1 LTLIKDFKVKEKDE
15 ETRIDRWL
23 KRNFSSLNQN
33 FIEKNLRKGLIKI
46 NGNKIKANYKVLKND
61 IVNIFNY
68 SKDNYRNTIKKLVH
82 TNIPKDLN
90 NKFNKSIIFENKDFI
105 VINKW
110 SDITTQGGNK
120 KNISIDDIIKKLS
133 RNYNLVHRLDKETSG
148 LLLIA
153 KNLKTTKIFSKL
165 FKEQKINKI
174 YIAICQGMPKN
185 FNSEVKLEIVSKKNS
200 SKNTQSITK
209 YKVLK
214 NKKKMS
220 IIIFR
225 PLTGKTHQLRIV
237 SKYLNCPIVGDK
249 KYNKQ
254 KKYNREKLKLNA
266 FFLKFEI
273 NKKEY
278 EFRSKLPNHFD
289 KFLLKNEISL
299 KLDKNLNNF
308 LYL

>member
-1 LTLIKDFKVKEKDE
+1 MIKNFKVQAKDE

-33 FIEKNLRKGLIKI
+33 FIERNLRKGLIKI
-46 NGNKIKANYKVLKND
+46 NHSKVKANYKVMNND

-68 SKDNYRNTIKKLVH
+68 SKENYRHIVKELIHNKIPIDIK
-82 TNIPKDLN
+82 
-90 NKFNKSIIFENKDFI
+90 NKFDRSVIFENKDFI

-110 SDITTQGGNK
+110 SDIATQGGST
-120 KNISIDDIIKKLS
+120 KNISIDDIIKKIS

-153 KNLKTTKIFSKL
+153 KNLKITKIFGKL
-165 FKEQKINKI
+165 FKEQQIKKI
-174 YIAICQGMPKN
+174 YVAICQGVPKN
-185 FNSEVKLEIVSKKNS
+185 LNSEVKLRIASKKNLSKS
-200 SKNTQSITK
+200 SQSVTK

-214 NKKKMS
+214 NKNKLS

-237 SKYLNCPIVGDK
+237 SKHLNCPIIGDM
-249 KYNKQ
+249 KYSKQ
-254 KKYNREKLKLNA
+254 KKYNSEKLKLNA
-266 FFLKFEI
+266 FFLQFVINSEKFEF
-273 NKKEY
+273 KSE
-278 EFRSKLPNHFD
+278 LPNHF
-289 KFLLKNEISL
+289 KEFLKKNKIEL
-299 KLDKNLNNF
+299 LFNKNLNYL

>member
-1 LTLIKDFKVKEKDE
+1 MIKNFKVQEKDE

-46 NGNKIKANYKVLKND
+46 NHSKVKANYKVIKND

-68 SKDNYRNTIKKLVH
+68 SKDNYRHIIKKLIH
-82 TNIPKDLN
+82 NKIPKDLKK
-90 NKFNKSIIFENKDFI
+90 KFDKSIIFENEDFI

-110 SDITTQGGNK
+110 SDISTQGGSE
-120 KNISIDDIIKKLS
+120 KNISIDDIIKTIS
-133 RNYNLVHRLDKETSG
+133 RSYNLVHRLDKETSG

-153 KNLKTTKIFSKL
+153 KNLKITKIFGKL
-165 FKEQKINKI
+165 FKEQKIKKI
-174 YIAICQGMPKN
+174 YVAICQGVPKN
-185 FNSEVKLEIVSKKNS
+185 LNSVVKLRINDKRNS
-200 SKNTQSITK
+200 SNTSQSVTK

-214 NKKKMS
+214 NKKKLS
-220 IIIFR
+220 IILFR

-237 SKYLNCPIVGDK
+237 SKHLNCPIIGDK

-254 KKYNREKLKLNA
+254 RKYNLEELKLNA
-266 FFLKFEI
+266 FFLQFVI
-273 NKKEY
+273 NNKEY
-278 EFRSKLPNHFD
+278 EFKSKLPNHFD
-289 KFLLKNEISL
+289 AFLYRNEINPI
-299 KLDKNLNNF
+299 LDKNLSRF

>member
-1 LTLIKDFKVKEKDE
+1 M
-15 ETRIDRWL
+15 
-23 KRNFSSLNQN
+23 
-33 FIEKNLRKGLIKI
+33 
-46 NGNKIKANYKVLKND
+46 
-61 IVNIFNY
+61 
-68 SKDNYRNTIKKLVH
+68 
-82 TNIPKDLN
+82 
-90 NKFNKSIIFENKDFI
+90 
-105 VINKW
+105 VI
-110 SDITTQGGNK
+110 K

-174 YIAICQGMPKN
+174 YIAICQGIPKN
-185 FNSEVKLEIVSKKNS
+185 FNSEVKLGIVSKKNS

-237 SKYLNCPIVGDK
+237 SKHLNCPIVGDK

>member
-1 LTLIKDFKVKEKDE
+1 MIKNFKVKEKDE

-46 NGNKIKANYKVLKND
+46 NRIKVKANYKVIKND

-68 SKDNYRNTIKKLVH
+68 SKENYHHIVKELIHNKIPIDINKKF
-82 TNIPKDLN
+82 DR
-90 NKFNKSIIFENKDFI
+90 SIIFENKDFI

-110 SDITTQGGNK
+110 SDIATQGGST
-120 KNISIDDIIKKLS
+120 KNISIDDIIKKIS

-153 KNLKTTKIFSKL
+153 KNLKITKIFGKL
-165 FKEQKINKI
+165 FKEQKIKKI
-174 YIAICQGMPKN
+174 YVAICQGVPKN
-185 FNSEVKLEIVSKKNS
+185 LNSEVKLRIASKKNLSKS
-200 SKNTQSITK
+200 SQSVTK

-214 NKKKMS
+214 NKNKLS

-237 SKYLNCPIVGDK
+237 SKHLNCPIIGDM
-249 KYNKQ
+249 KYSKQ
-254 KKYNREKLKLNA
+254 KKYNSEKLKLNA
-266 FFLKFEI
+266 FFLQFIINSEKFEF
-273 NKKEY
+273 KSE
-278 EFRSKLPNHFD
+278 LPNHF
-289 KFLLKNEISL
+289 KEFLKKNKIEL
-299 KLDKNLNNF
+299 LLNKNLNYL